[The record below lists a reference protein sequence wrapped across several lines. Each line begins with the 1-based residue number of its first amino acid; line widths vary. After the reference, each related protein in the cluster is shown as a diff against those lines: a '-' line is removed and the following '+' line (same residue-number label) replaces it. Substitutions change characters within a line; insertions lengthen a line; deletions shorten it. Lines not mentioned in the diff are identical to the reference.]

1 MLGVN
6 LLVRAGRS
14 LLAGPVADAGWLPA
28 KYYRHLV
35 LKALEEDD
43 FPGALNYVK
52 WTDDPLLA
60 QLLILRLRLLA
71 QEHDRQRLTL
81 QGLLANG
88 IPAERREKCL
98 ALLEKQE
105 RALELLGEYEG
116 RALSFLPKHFEKP
129 GRGSQAPLQNSLEPP
144 PLTIPS
150 QDGP

>member
-35 LKALEEDD
+35 LEALEEDD
-43 FPGALNYVK
+43 FPGALDYLK

-71 QEHDRQRLTL
+71 REHQQQRQTL
-81 QGLLANG
+81 QDLLSNGL
-88 IPAERREKCL
+88 PEERREKCRT
-98 ALLEKQE
+98 LLEKQE
-105 RALELLGEYEG
+105 RALELLAEYEG
-116 RALSFLPKHFEKP
+116 RARRFC
-129 GRGSQAPLQNSLEPP
+129 GRRVQG
-144 PLTIPS
+144 
-150 QDGP
+150 G

>member
-1 MLGVN
+1 MLGLN
-6 LLVRAGRS
+6 LLMRAGRS

-35 LKALEEDD
+35 LEALEEDD

-71 QEHDRQRLTL
+71 KEHDRQREILY
-81 QGLLANG
+81 GLVSNG
-88 IPAERREKCL
+88 LPEERREKCR

-105 RALELLGEYEG
+105 RALELLEEYEG
-116 RALSFLPKHFEKP
+116 LALRFC
-129 GRGSQAPLQNSLEPP
+129 GRRV
-144 PLTIPS
+144 
-150 QDGP
+150 GPAGA

>member
-35 LKALEEDD
+35 LEALEEDD
-43 FPGALNYVK
+43 FPGALNYLQ
-52 WTDDPLLA
+52 WTDDPVLA

-71 QEHDRQRLTL
+71 REHRQQRRTL
-81 QGLLANG
+81 QDLLSNGL
-88 IPAERREKCL
+88 PEERREKCR

-105 RALELLGEYEG
+105 RALELLTEYED
-116 RALSFLPKHFEKP
+116 RALRSIQKK
-129 GRGSQAPLQNSLEPP
+129 SLVED
-144 PLTIPS
+144 
-150 QDGP
+150 QEDKNEG